1 MKFANNRRGAL
12 YALGAALLF
21 GASPPLAKT
30 LVGFMPAQLL
40 AGLLYLGT
48 GASLLLYHLVRRW
61 RSGPPG
67 PFLHGREW
75 RYLAGS
81 TVFGGVL
88 APLLLMVG
96 VSRTPSSVASLLL
109 NLEAALTALVA
120 AWIFGEHVSRR
131 TAAAI
136 GLILAGSCALSWSGD
151 LSWAGLAGPLA
162 VAGSCLSWAA
172 DNNLT
177 RKIAHADPVRIGI
190 VKGLAAGAGNA
201 GVALW
206 LGARWPEAA
215 PAAGALLLGAVCYG
229 ASLMSFILALR
240 ALGAART
247 GAYFSVAPFVGAA
260 AGVLFWKEPVTIQLA
275 AAGALMALGV
285 AVLAGE
291 ESA

>member
-1 MKFANNRRGAL
+1 MKSEKNRRGAL
-12 YALGAALLF
+12 YALGAAMLF
-21 GASPPLAKT
+21 GASPPLAKV
-30 LVGFMPAQLL
+30 LVGSMPAQLL

-48 GASLLLYHLVRRW
+48 GASLLLFYLGRRW
-61 RSGPPG
+61 RSGPG
-67 PFLHGREW
+67 GTFLRKGEW

-81 TVFGGVL
+81 TVFGGLL

-109 NLEAALTALVA
+109 NLEAVLTALLA

-136 GLILAGSCALSWSGD
+136 GLILAGSCALSWSGE

-162 VAGSCLSWAA
+162 VALSCVCWAA

-177 RKIAHADPVRIGI
+177 RKISHADPVRIGI

-201 GVALW
+201 GVSLW
-206 LGARWPEAA
+206 LGARWPEAV
-215 PAAGALLLGAVCYG
+215 PVAGALLLGAVCYG
-229 ASLMSFILALR
+229 ASLVFFILALR

-247 GAYFSVAPFVGAA
+247 AAYFSAAPFVGAA
-260 AGVLFWKEPVTIQLA
+260 AGVFFWREPVTIQLA

-291 ESA
+291 ESS